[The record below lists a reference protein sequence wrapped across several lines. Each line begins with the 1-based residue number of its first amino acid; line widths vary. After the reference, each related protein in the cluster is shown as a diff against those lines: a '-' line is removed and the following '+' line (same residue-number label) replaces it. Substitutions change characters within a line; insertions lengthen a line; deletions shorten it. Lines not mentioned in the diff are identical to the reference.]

1 MSRPDFSDPVLLTAL
16 TDMLTDA
23 GVDGVEITTPEG
35 QVRIIVSASARS
47 AISVAGTVCSPKAA
61 VSKVVVKAP
70 ITGLFC
76 SSKPALPAK
85 TQNLPRLVAA
95 DDVIGFI
102 RIDHILVPVVAGRNG
117 SLVNQLAVQDALVG
131 FGDPLFEIELQS

>member
-1 MSRPDFSDPVLLTAL
+1 MSRPDFSDPVSLIAL

-23 GVDGVEITTPEG
+23 GVDGVEITTPDG
-35 QVRIIVSASARS
+35 QVRIIVSAPARS
-47 AISVAGTVCSPKAA
+47 ATSFADTVCSSKVD

-70 ITGLFC
+70 IAGHFC
-76 SSKPALPAK
+76 FSHPSLP
-85 TQNLPRLVAA
+85 TETESFPRLVAA

-102 RIDHILVPVVAGRNG
+102 RIDHILVPLVAGRNG
-117 SLVNQLAVQDALVG
+117 SLVNQLAAQDALVG

>member
-1 MSRPDFSDPVLLTAL
+1 MSRPDFSDPVSLIAL

-23 GVDGVEITTPEG
+23 GVDGVEITTPDG
-35 QVRIIVSASARS
+35 QVRIIVSAPAKT
-47 AISVAGTVCSPKAA
+47 AISVSDTACSPTAA

-70 ITGLFC
+70 IAGHFC
-76 SSKPALPAK
+76 FSHPSLPAE
-85 TQNLPRLVAA
+85 TENLPRLVAA

-102 RIDHILVPVVAGRNG
+102 RIDQILIPVVAGRNG
-117 SLVNQLAVQDALVG
+117 SLVNQLATQDALVG

>member
-1 MSRPDFSDPVLLTAL
+1 MSRPDFSDPVSLIAL

-35 QVRIIVSASARS
+35 QVRIIVSARARS
-47 AISVAGTVCSPKAA
+47 AISVADTVCSSKAA

-70 ITGLFC
+70 IAGHFC
-76 SSKPALPAK
+76 FSHPSLPAE
-85 TQNLPRLVAA
+85 TENFPRLVAA

-102 RIDHILVPVVAGRNG
+102 RIDHILIPVVAGRNG